1 MPKYVKLPDD
11 YGKTDINNLLSYLC
25 DSEAEVIEEND
36 LISMMINNRISSIL
50 NRLLN
55 DIDLKSLH
63 NIDEDL
69 IPAYKKLI
77 MRRTEDGEKYINLVF
92 NEIDKTVVNSIHD
105 VNYLINGTENED
117 YDEELLG
124 CDEEDF

>member
-1 MPKYVKLPDD
+1 MAKYVKLPDD
-11 YGKTDINNLLSYLC
+11 YGNTDINNLLQYLC
-25 DSEAEVIEEND
+25 DSEVEVIEEND
-36 LISMMINNRISSIL
+36 LISTMINNRISSIL
-50 NRLLN
+50 NRFLN
-55 DIDLKSLH
+55 DTELKTLH

-69 IPAYKKLI
+69 ISAYKKLI

-92 NEIDKTVVNSIHD
+92 SEIDKTVVNSIND
-105 VNYLINGTENED
+105 VNYLINGIVDED